1 MKNILVAI
9 DFSSVT
15 DMLLAEAARLAK
27 SFGSALL
34 LIHVA
39 APEPSFV
46 GNDAGPQEFRDR
58 RAMELHT
65 EHQTLARYTTEIESQ
80 GINVKALLV
89 QGPTVEM
96 LLEHASKIQA
106 DVIIA
111 GSHGRGALHHL
122 LVGSVSE
129 GLLRK
134 AKCPVLLV
142 PARPV

>member
-9 DFSSVT
+9 DFSTVT
-15 DMLLAEAARLAK
+15 DKLLAEAIRLAK
-27 SFGSALL
+27 AFGSALL
-34 LIHVA
+34 LIHVS

-46 GNDAGPQEFRDR
+46 GNDAGPQQFRDR
-58 RAMELHT
+58 RAKELREEHHT
-65 EHQTLARYTTEIESQ
+65 LERYRKEIEAQ
-80 GINVKALLV
+80 GIAVKALLV
-89 QGPTVEM
+89 QGPTLET
-96 LLEHASKIQA
+96 LLEQADSINA

-111 GSHGRGALHHL
+111 GSHGHGALHHL

-142 PARPV
+142 PARHV